1 MNRVSIFPK
10 MDNFGSR
17 WNDKSN
23 RKVFGSAGTPPAGV
37 FTDISATNVSDGP
50 GPVMPSN
57 NSHMGLIIIG
67 LIVLAGVALAYA
79 A

>member
-10 MDNFGSR
+10 MDNYGAR
-17 WNDKSN
+17 WADKSN

-37 FTDISATNVSDGP
+37 FTDLSATSVPDGP
-50 GPVMPSN
+50 GPVIPSS